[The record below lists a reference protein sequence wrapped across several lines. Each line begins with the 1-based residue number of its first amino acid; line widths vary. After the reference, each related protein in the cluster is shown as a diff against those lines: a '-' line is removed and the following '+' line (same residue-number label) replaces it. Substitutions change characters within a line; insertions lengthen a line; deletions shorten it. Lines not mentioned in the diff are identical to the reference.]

1 MEPEQFVDAG
11 DDRVIVVFRE
21 IGHSDSGLQ
30 MDERHAEVYA
40 VRNGKVVSRKGF
52 SDPQEAFDAVG
63 LSR

>member
-1 MEPEQFVDAG
+1 
-11 DDRVIVVFRE
+11 
-21 IGHSDSGLQ
+21 

-52 SDPQEAFDAVG
+52 SDPGEAFEAVG